1 MMAVDSHID
10 FIQPPLCSVPVYLL
24 MTTLL
29 LCTCFPLCAAE
40 KFYKWTDA
48 NGNIHYTD
56 KKPEN
61 QNSAVVKVKDLPT
74 QPQSHNINQPSDAEG
89 SEKKTT
95 QEKLDEYAK
104 QNKKARNKAHIK
116 KQRCR
121 EAKQQ
126 LQKYKAS
133 ISYRKKEPL
142 SGGYIYLT
150 EDKKAKQKAR
160 NNRRIKQYQ
169 KHIKK
174 SCN

>member
-1 MMAVDSHID
+1 MMASNPPID
-10 FIQPPLCSVPVYLL
+10 FIQPPLFSVPVYLL
-24 MTTLL
+24 LTTLL
-29 LCTCFPLCAAE
+29 LFTCFPLDAVE

-74 QPQSHNINQPSDAEG
+74 QPHSDNINQQLDAE
-89 SEKKTT
+89 STDEKTT

-104 QNKKARNKAHIK
+104 QNKQARNRARIK
-116 KQRCR
+116 NRRCR
-121 EAKQQ
+121 EAKQR
-126 LQKYKAS
+126 LKEYKAS

-169 KHIKK
+169 KHIKQ
-174 SCN
+174 SCK